1 MISSIELSLTNKTFI
16 RNMTTD
22 STRQVVTVSLD
33 SDWPATFNCLTL
45 TNKKR
50 TYTRDIEIA
59 VSNDKVVNE
68 RVDTTTTLATSN
80 PAPSG
85 MCVISRDCCCQM
97 ETGKRCIKNETFVK
111 GKCNAGPESSINVK
125 PRTTLLNSWK
135 SAAESR
141 AAYHMNQENLLIFVM
156 NSNFIQ

>member
-111 GKCNAGPESSINVK
+111 GKCNAGPDVLYKCETTDYPAKFLKICGGVK
-125 PRTTLLNSWK
+125 GCLSYEPGK
-135 SAAESR
+135 SADFCDE
-141 AAYHMNQENLLIFVM
+141 
-156 NSNFIQ
+156 